1 MINKGIFVTG
11 TDTEAGK
18 TIVTAA
24 LTAALRRAGLDAVPM
39 KPVQTGAI
47 GNEKG
52 SRSPDLDFCLSAAGV
67 ELSEKEYRLLAPHC
81 FELPASPHLAARK
94 EERTLSVDLLC
105 ESFEKAARRHEVVV
119 VEGVGGVLVPL
130 NEREFVADLIERLGL
145 PVVLAARTG
154 LGTLNHTFLSIK
166 ELERRGAA
174 PAGIVFCQ
182 TRPGPPG
189 LIEKDNIETIGR
201 ISGVPVLGTIPF
213 IEGLDSEREP
223 PSGFAGIALSCLPS
237 GREIMEKV
245 IRRE

>member
-1 MINKGIFVTG
+1 VRNKGIFVTG
-11 TDTEAGK
+11 TDTGVGK

-39 KPVQTGAI
+39 KPVQTGAL

-52 SRSPDLDFCLSAAGV
+52 RGSPDLDFCLRAAGLV
-67 ELSEKEYRLLAPHC
+67 GTEEYELLAPFR
-81 FELPASPHLAARK
+81 FELPASPHLAAR
-94 EERTLSVDLLC
+94 EEGRTVAVDLLC
-105 ESFEKAARRHEVVV
+105 ESFERAARRHEAVV

-145 PVVLAARTG
+145 PVVLTARTG

-182 TRPGPPG
+182 IEPGPPG
-189 LIEKDNIETIGR
+189 LIEEDNIETIGR

-223 PSGFAGIALSCLPS
+223 PSGFAEIALPCLPS